1 MSFSSAITFSKSI
14 YNKMVSS
21 FYTNEFSNLIKA
33 VSSKKEKNL
42 EERTTMLQNI
52 SGNDELTGQNL
63 YLLSMV
69 SNFS

>member
-1 MSFSSAITFSKSI
+1 
-14 YNKMVSS
+14 MVSS
-21 FYTNEFSNLIKA
+21 FYTYEFSNLIKA

-42 EERTTMLQNI
+42 EERTTMRQNI